1 MTRSLAADEYT
12 ALCGSTVV
20 TVSALMALGVPRS
33 TIAHRCRAGGPWM
46 WLMPSVVK
54 LNNAP
59 PTRADRR
66 RAALLHAGDGAL
78 ITGLDALDL
87 LGMNRMPA
95 PSGPVHLLVP
105 STSRRTGHGTSLL
118 ERTDRLP
125 PAGAGRWPLAPPVRA
140 VLDTCRRLHL
150 RDQVRA
156 TLAEAVQTGRCG
168 VPALAAELEAGSQ
181 RGSALPRQVLTEI
194 SAGARSAAEAAV
206 VELLRTG
213 RFPEPMRNA
222 WLYRPDGTFLACV
235 DVWFADV
242 GLAWEIDSRE
252 FHLSPDDHERTLDRH
267 NALVAAGVP
276 VLRSLPSHVS
286 TRRSEVLARLRDA
299 RAECARRP
307 LPAVIASPHRRH

>member
-1 MTRSLAADEYT
+1 MSRSSAADEYA

-33 TIAHRCRAGGPWM
+33 TIASRCRAGGPWM
-46 WLMPSVVK
+46 WLMPSVLK

-66 RAALLHAGDGAL
+66 RAALLHAGEGAL
-78 ITGLDALDL
+78 ITGLDALEL
-87 LGMNRMPA
+87 HGMNRMPH

-105 STSRRTGHGTSLL
+105 ATSRRTGHGMSLL

-125 PAGAGRWPLAPPVRA
+125 AAVSGRWPLAPPARA
-140 VLDTCRRLHL
+140 VLDACRRLRR

-156 TLAEAVQTGRCG
+156 TVAEVVQTGRCG
-168 VPALAAELEAGSQ
+168 VAVLATELAAGSQ
-181 RGSALPRQVLTEI
+181 RGSALPRQVLAEV

-206 VELLRTG
+206 VDLLRAA
-213 RFPEPMRNA
+213 RCPEPMRNA
-222 WLYRPDGTFLACV
+222 WLYRADGRFLACV
-235 DVWFADV
+235 DLWFADV

-252 FHLSPDDHERTLDRH
+252 FHLSPEDHERTLERH
-267 NALVAAGVP
+267 NALIAAGVP
-276 VLRSLPSHVS
+276 VLRSLPSHLT
-286 TRRSEVLARLRDA
+286 TRQAEVLARLREA

-307 LPAVIASPHRRH
+307 LPAVIASPHRLH

>member
-1 MTRSLAADEYT
+1 MSRSLAADEYS

-20 TVSALMALGVPRS
+20 PVAALIALGVPRS

-66 RAALLHAGDGAL
+66 RAALLHAGQSSV
-78 ITGLDALDL
+78 ITGLDALQL
-87 LGMNRMPA
+87 HGMSRMPQ

-105 STSRRTGHGTSLL
+105 TTSRRTGHGISLL
-118 ERTDRLP
+118 ERTERLP
-125 PAGAGRWPLAPPVRA
+125 RADSGRWPLAPPARA
-140 VLDTCRRLHL
+140 VLDACRRLRL

-156 TLAEAVQTGRCG
+156 TIAEAVQTGRCG
-168 VPALAAELEAGSQ
+168 VAELAAELAAGSQ
-181 RGSALPRQVLTEI
+181 RGSALPRQILAEV

-206 VELLRTG
+206 VDLLRG
-213 RFPEPMRNA
+213 AGIAEPMCNA

-235 DVWFADV
+235 DLWFADV

-252 FHLSPDDHERTLDRH
+252 FHLSPDDHERTLERH

-276 VLRSLPSHVS
+276 VLRSLPSHLT
-286 TRRSEVLARLRDA
+286 TRRADVLARLRDA
-299 RAECARRP
+299 RAESARRP
-307 LPAVIASPHRRH
+307 LPTVVASPHRLH